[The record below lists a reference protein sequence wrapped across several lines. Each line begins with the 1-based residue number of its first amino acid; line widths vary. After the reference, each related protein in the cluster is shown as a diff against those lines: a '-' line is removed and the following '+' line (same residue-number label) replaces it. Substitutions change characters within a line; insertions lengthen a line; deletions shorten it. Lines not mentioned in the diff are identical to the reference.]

1 MKRKIVL
8 ITGCSSGFGLESAVA
23 LAQSNY
29 VIFAGVRNTQSD
41 GAKRLR
47 ILANRNDLNI
57 SIIKLDVDSEVSVK
71 NAIAQILKKT
81 SRIDV
86 LINNAGYGTR
96 GPIEDFSIDEVK
108 AQFETNVFGVLR
120 MIKAV
125 SPIMRKQK
133 SGLIINFSS
142 ISGLVS
148 FPLFSI
154 YSASKY
160 AIETITEGL
169 WFELKH
175 FGISVCMVEPGSF
188 KTSFSNNR
196 KDAGLMYRE
205 NSPYKKLITTFDSR
219 YIKTHAQ
226 VKGLT
231 SKQKGPEQ
239 VADVIAEII
248 ESGSPKLRYRIGM
261 DAHKNYWIRKLLPD
275 FLWMKLL
282 RKIYK
287 W

>member
-1 MKRKIVL
+1 MKRKTII
-8 ITGCSSGFGLESAVA
+8 ITGCSSGFAYESALK
-23 LAQSNY
+23 LAQKGN
-29 VIFAGVRNTQSD
+29 VIFAGVRN
-41 GAKRLR
+41 AKSEGSKKLQT
-47 ILANRNDLNI
+47 
-57 SIIKLDVDSEVSVK
+57 IIKQKKLPITIVALDVDSDISVK
-71 NAIAQILKKT
+71 SALAQILKKT

-96 GPIEDFSIDEVK
+96 GPIEDFSINEVK
-108 AQFETNVFGVLR
+108 AQFETNVYGTLR
-120 MIKAV
+120 MVKAV

-160 AIETITEGL
+160 AIETLTEGL

-175 FGISVCMVEPGSF
+175 FGINVCMVEPGSF
-188 KTSFSNNR
+188 KTNFSDNR
-196 KDAGLMYRE
+196 KDAESMYRA

-219 YIKTHAQ
+219 YKKTHA
-226 VKGLT
+226 KTSGIT

-239 VADVIAEII
+239 VINALVEIV
-248 ESGSPKLRYRIGM
+248 ESKSPKLRYRIGN
-261 DAHKNYWIRKLLPD
+261 DAHKNYWIRKLMPD
-275 FLWMKLL
+275 FVWIKLL
-282 RKIYK
+282 RRVYK

>member
-1 MKRKIVL
+1 MKRKSIL
-8 ITGCSSGFGLESAVA
+8 ITGCSSGFGFETAVK
-23 LAQSNY
+23 LSQSGH
-29 VIFAGVRNTQSD
+29 VVFAGVRNVKSN
-41 GAKRLR
+41 GAIKLQLAIKRNNLP
-47 ILANRNDLNI
+47 IT
-57 SIIKLDVDSEVSVK
+57 IIKLDVNSDVSVK
-71 NAIAQILKKT
+71 TAVTQILKKT
-81 SRIDV
+81 PRIDV

-96 GPIEDFSIDEVK
+96 GPVEDFSIDEVK
-108 AQFETNVFGVLR
+108 AQFETNVYGVLR
-120 MIKAV
+120 MIKVVA
-125 SPIMRKQK
+125 PIMRKQK

-160 AIETITEGL
+160 AIETLTEGL

-188 KTSFSNNR
+188 KTSFAQNR
-196 KDAGLMYRE
+196 RDAESMYRV
-205 NSPYKKLITTFDSR
+205 NSPYKKLIATFDSR
-219 YIKTHAQ
+219 YKKTHAKTSG
-226 VKGLT
+226 VT

-239 VADVIAEII
+239 VVDTILKII
-248 ESGSPKLRYRIGM
+248 ESDSVKLRYLIGN
-261 DAHKNYWIRKLLPD
+261 DAHKNYWIRKLMPD
-275 FLWMKLL
+275 FLWIKLL

>member
-1 MKRKIVL
+1 MKRKTII
-8 ITGCSSGFGLESAVA
+8 ITGCSSGFGYESA
-23 LAQSNY
+23 LAFAQEGHI
-29 VIFAGVRNTQSD
+29 VFAGVRNVKSD
-41 GAKRLR
+41 GAKKLQSF
-47 ILANRNDLNI
+47 INKNKL
-57 SIIKLDVDSEVSVK
+57 SITIVALDVRSDKSV
-71 NAIAQILKKT
+71 NTAIAHIVKKS

-96 GPIEDFSIDEVK
+96 GPIEDFSIDEVR
-108 AQFETNVFGVLR
+108 AQFETNFYGVLR

-125 SPIMRKQK
+125 APVMRKQK

-160 AIETITEGL
+160 AIETLTEGL

-175 FGISVCMVEPGSF
+175 FGITVCMVEPGSF
-188 KTSFSNNR
+188 KTNFSTNR
-196 KDAGLMYRE
+196 KDAESMYRV

-219 YIKTHAQ
+219 YKKTHA
-226 VKGLT
+226 KTSGIT
-231 SKQKGPEQ
+231 SKQKGPEE
-239 VADVIAEII
+239 VVNTLLEII
-248 ESGSPKLRYRIGM
+248 ETDSPKLRYRIGN
-261 DAHKNYWIRKLLPD
+261 DAHKNYWIRKLMPD
-275 FLWMKLL
+275 FLWIKLL
-282 RKIYK
+282 RKIYR